1 MKRRIFAAVLCLFLI
16 LGSALCVSA
25 ENAAPGIQ
33 IYASI
38 NSNGDAEVTM
48 SVRLRLETA
57 VNSLS
62 FPLPANATN
71 VKMNDGNVNSTKTSS
86 AVLVDLGSA
95 VRGYVGEFD
104 VTFQYT
110 LPDVVGMEDTKK
122 MVLTMPLLSGFDY
135 PVESVNLTIML
146 PGTVEGR
153 PVFKSTYHQDDIE
166 TILSTSI
173 NNNVIT
179 GRIMSQL
186 KDRETLTMTMVVNKE
201 MFGGVSTYVR
211 EGNPEVTPMAICAG
225 LAFLF
230 WLIFLRAFPMLRE
243 RRATAPEGITAGEL
257 GSRLTMAGTDLTAM
271 VFSWAQ
277 MGYILI
283 QLDDRGRVWLHKK
296 MDMGNERN
304 PFEVKTFQTLFGR
317 RDIVDGTG
325 ARYAAVARK
334 LSRLN
339 PARKNMMSPKCGNM
353 MIFRIAMSAVHM
365 ICGVCFAMNFTD
377 KLVFLVI
384 LVPVLAVLG
393 AVSGWLIQAGMY
405 RLHLRFRIPAVISLV
420 ISLVWLGLGIWCG
433 AWIIGLCGV
442 LVQLLAGLMAAY
454 GGRRSELGRQNAT
467 QILGLRHYFKTVD
480 REDLKRIQDNDP
492 EYFYN
497 LLPFAM
503 AMGVDMAFARRFGSQ
518 KMGSCP
524 YFICGVTNKL
534 TAEDWTRFFR
544 ETAAILDLRWRRME
558 IEQYSA
564 IWMKRF

>member
-211 EGNPEVTPMAICAG
+211 EGNSEVTPMAICAG

-257 GSRLTMAGTDLTAM
+257 GNRLTFCGADLTMM

-277 MGYILI
+277 MGYITI
-283 QLDDRGRVWLHKK
+283 HMDDDGRVTLHKR
-296 MDMGNERN
+296 MEMGNERSA
-304 PFEVKTFQTLFGR
+304 FEMKVFGILFGKR
-317 RDIVDGTG
+317 RYIDGTG
-325 ARYAAVARK
+325 NAYALLARK
-334 LSRLN
+334 TASTVPGRKILLRSKLSYV
-339 PARKNMMSPKCGNM
+339 K
-353 MIFRIAMSAVHM
+353 IFRWLACGVQL
-365 ICGVCFAMNFTD
+365 ICGVCYAMNFTGMTA
-377 KLVFLVI
+377 LQWI
-384 LVPVLAVLG
+384 MAVALGALG
-393 AVSGWLIQAGMY
+393 AVS
-405 RLHLRFRIPAVISLV
+405 
-420 ISLVWLGLGIWCG
+420 
-433 AWIIGLCGV
+433 AWIIQDGMWRIHLRYKLPLIFSLVTAVLWVLLGVWAGVWVIGLCSV
-442 LVQLLAGLMAAY
+442 LGQLLAGIAAAY
-454 GGRRSELGRQNAT
+454 GGRRTDLGRQNGC
-467 QILGLRHYFKTVD
+467 QILGFRHYLKTVSK
-480 REDLKRIQDNDP
+480 EDLARIQSNDP

-497 LLPFAM
+497 TVPYAM
-503 AMGVDMAFARRFGSQ
+503 ALGVHKAFAKNFGS
-518 KMGSCP
+518 KKLPPCP
-524 YFICGVTNKL
+524 YFHCGIHDRM
-534 TAEDWTRFFR
+534 TAEEWVDFLN
-544 ETAAILDLRWRRME
+544 EAAQILDSRQRQMQLEKYAVIHFGR
-558 IEQYSA
+558 
-564 IWMKRF
+564 